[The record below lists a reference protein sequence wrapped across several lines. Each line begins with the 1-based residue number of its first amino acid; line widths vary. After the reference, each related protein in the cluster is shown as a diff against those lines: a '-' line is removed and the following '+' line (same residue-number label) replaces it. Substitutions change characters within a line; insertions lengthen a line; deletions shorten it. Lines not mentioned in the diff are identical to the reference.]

1 MSSLPHHKVCTRLRA
16 SKIHGIGVF
25 AICPIKAGTMIF
37 PGDQTDMIWVDKSA
51 LPNLSPAEKQMYADF
66 CLHRGDRLGC
76 PSSFDSLTPGWYVNH
91 NPTDPNLTYS
101 LQDYSFYAARD
112 IAEGEELTA
121 NYHLYSDNV
130 V

>member
-1 MSSLPHHKVCTRLRA
+1 
-16 SKIHGIGVF
+16 
-25 AICPIKAGTMIF
+25 
-37 PGDQTDMIWVDKSA
+37 MIWVDKSA

-101 LQDYSFYAARD
+101 CRTTRSMPPATSPK
-112 IAEGEELTA
+112 GK
-121 NYHLYSDNV
+121 S
-130 V
+130 